1 MNTAFQMQ
9 AAGLGVKHMLIIP
22 RQYSFDGGELDSI
35 GLRVLKWT
43 AQQAMTVNQANSV
56 NAKASTNGGFKFSG
70 RGVKIASARREAV
83 LA

>member
-1 MNTAFQMQ
+1 MKVIKTNPRRGCESPHLHQMNTAFQMQ

-43 AQQAMTVNQANSV
+43 AQ
-56 NAKASTNGGFKFSG
+56 
-70 RGVKIASARREAV
+70 
-83 LA
+83 